1 MVPRKNETKKKDEFY
16 MSQLLRT
23 HIYEQTIINQ
33 LNLVKATTEV
43 SWFFFF
49 SFKLSVFN
57 AVYSC

>member
-1 MVPRKNETKKKDEFY
+1 
-16 MSQLLRT
+16 MSQLLKT

-49 SFKLSVFN
+49 FFFEDE
-57 AVYSC
+57 CI